1 MGRARTDLT
10 TSKTTNDLE
19 FWFLE
24 EISKKIV
31 T

>member
-1 MGRARTDLT
+1 MGSTDLT